1 MQTFAL
7 YTTPAVGDTATPMR
21 SHSLELV
28 VDPSAVDGQ
37 GHVNNVA
44 IVQWVQDVAVA
55 HSRAVGLGPED
66 YEALGGM
73 FVVRRHAVEY
83 LRAAYAGETLS
94 IATWLESATRIQCER
109 ATEIKNARGELVVT
123 ARTTWVYLQRAS
135 LRPARIPPGVRAAF
149 GFAENG

>member
-1 MQTFAL
+1 
-7 YTTPAVGDTATPMR
+7 MR
-21 SHSLELV
+21 SYLWNLV

-44 IVQWVQDVAVA
+44 VVQWVQDVAVA

-83 LRAAYAGETLS
+83 LRAAYLGDALTVS
-94 IATWLESATRIQCER
+94 TWIDGASRIQCER
-109 ATEIKNARGELVVT
+109 LTEIKNAAGDLVVT
-123 ARTTWVYLQRAS
+123 ARTTWVYLHRAS
-135 LRPARIPPGVRAAF
+135 LRPVRIPPAVRSAF
-149 GFAENG
+149 SVTDPV